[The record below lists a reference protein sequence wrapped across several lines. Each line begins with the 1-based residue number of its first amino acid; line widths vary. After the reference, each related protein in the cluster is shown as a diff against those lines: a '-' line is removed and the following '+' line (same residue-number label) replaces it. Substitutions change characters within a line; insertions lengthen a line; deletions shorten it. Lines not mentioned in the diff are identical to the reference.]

1 MKQYPDV
8 LTTGEMDINS
18 YFEKFE
24 KILPMP
30 KQLKHGL
37 LTLMSYVLCM

>member
-8 LTTGEMDINS
+8 LTTGEMDLDR
-18 YFEKFE
+18 YFRMFE

-30 KQLKHGL
+30 KQVKQGL
-37 LTLMSYVLCM
+37 LNLMTYVLCM